1 VGDVTLLSLQ
11 HDAPMSADRLF
22 PLASVFAWLAPALLL
37 ILKAA

>member
-1 VGDVTLLSLQ
+1 VTPLAWR

-22 PLASVFAWLAPALLL
+22 PIASVFAWLAPAALL